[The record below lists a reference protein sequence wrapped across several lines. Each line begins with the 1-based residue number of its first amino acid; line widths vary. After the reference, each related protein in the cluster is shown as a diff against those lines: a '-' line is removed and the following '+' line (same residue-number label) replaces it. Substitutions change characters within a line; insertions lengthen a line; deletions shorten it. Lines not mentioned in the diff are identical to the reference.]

1 MIACEGVWVVSMTQC
16 VGDEI
21 WIAFLDRHRHGPG
34 GPSRVCNSF
43 EKGRAGAELWV
54 ARHEARL
61 REDVARIIRWQVAV
75 RANRLAKASNPP
87 PFSWME

>member
-1 MIACEGVWVVSMTQC
+1 M
-16 VGDEI
+16 
-21 WIAFLDRHRHGPG
+21 
-34 GPSRVCNSF
+34 
-43 EKGRAGAELWV
+43 WV